1 MLRPYLAGDPKYPPR
16 DKNSS
21 PDAVMVNEA
30 GDPYYEVEAILKR
43 NITPVTRKVSYLV
56 KFKGYDVH
64 ENLYIDE
71 QTLKAEAPAL
81 VAQFEKDN
89 PREKTHT
96 TRTRR
101 SRGKKS

>member
-1 MLRPYLAGDPKYPPR
+1 
-16 DKNSS
+16 
-21 PDAVMVNEA
+21 MVNEA
-30 GDPYYEVEAILKR
+30 GDPYYE
-43 NITPVTRKVSYLV
+43 VSYLV

-96 TRTRR
+96 DPH
-101 SRGKKS
+101 